1 VIAGAASAR
10 RPSAGRL
17 LILAPALVVGAMMLA
32 PLVYLVMRALQAD
45 AATIWA
51 LVVRPRTLDLLLNT
65 VALTGGVL
73 ALTTAIALPLAWLT
87 TRTNLGG
94 RRVVNLLAV
103 LPLAVPGY
111 VMAYALIGLSGN
123 FGFMNQLFG
132 WTLPRPQGWLGATL
146 ALSLYTYPYLYLNLR
161 AALSGLDQTL
171 EESARSLG
179 CSPVEVFRRVTL
191 PHLMPAMMAGWL
203 VIGLYTIGDFGAV
216 ALMRYEVF
224 SYALY
229 LAYSAAFDRLYAA
242 WIALILVAIA
252 LSVVWWESRLRANA
266 HYARTGSGTG
276 ARFRR
281 TELPPLARIA
291 AWGFVGLVVLAA
303 LGLPVAVLTFW
314 LLRESFLPMLPE
326 LLRAFG
332 QSLSVALPAAA
343 LAVAMSLPVA
353 WLAVRH
359 PSPLSTLVNRLAF
372 VGYAIPPLAFAL
384 AFVFLALQ
392 GARFLYQTHLLLVVV
407 YALAFLALALGPIRA
422 ALYQARPSLEESAR
436 ALGYGP
442 VATFAHVV
450 LPFIRR
456 GVVAG
461 FVLVFVIAMKE
472 LPMAFL
478 LAPTGFRPLAIQ
490 LFSRTSEGM
499 LIAAAPYAAAIVL
512 FSGLTVGFV
521 LRQERRLD

>member
-1 VIAGAASAR
+1 VTAAARPAR

-17 LILAPALVVGAMMLA
+17 LLLAPALVVGALMLA
-32 PLVYLVMRALQAD
+32 PLGYLVVRAFQAD
-45 AATIWA
+45 LATVAA
-51 LVVRPRTLDLLLNT
+51 LLLRPRTLALLVNT
-65 VALTGGVL
+65 AALAAGVL

-87 TRTNLGG
+87 TRTDLPF
-94 RRVVNLLAV
+94 RRGVNILAI

-123 FGFMNQLFG
+123 FGFMNQVFG
-132 WTLPRPQGWLGATL
+132 WTLPRPQGWLGATV

-161 AALSGLDQTL
+161 AAFSGLDQTL

-179 CSPVEVFRRVTL
+179 CSPAQVFARVTL
-191 PHLMPAMMAGWL
+191 PHLMPALMAGWL
-203 VIGLYTIGDFGAV
+203 VVGLYTIGDFGAV
-216 ALMRYEVF
+216 ALMRYEAF

-229 LAYSAAFDRLYAA
+229 LAYSATFDRLYAA
-242 WIALILVAIA
+242 WIALILVAVA
-252 LSVVWWESRLRANA
+252 LTVVWWESRLRADA

-276 ARFRR
+276 AHFRR
-281 TELPPLARIA
+281 VTLPPAARAAAWIFIA
-291 AWGFVGLVVLAA
+291 AVVIAA
-303 LGLPVAVLTFW
+303 LGLPVAVLGFW
-314 LLRESFLPMLPE
+314 LGQAPLWPVMPDLV
-326 LLRAFG
+326 RAFG
-332 QSLSVALPAAA
+332 QSLSVAAPAAA
-343 LAVAMSLPVA
+343 LAVLMALPVA
-353 WLAVRH
+353 MLAVRH

-384 AFVFLALQ
+384 AFVFLALH
-392 GARFLYQTHLLLVVV
+392 GLRFLYQTHVLLVLV

-422 ALYQARPSLEESAR
+422 ALYQARPSLEDAAR

-442 VATFAHVV
+442 IATFAYVV

-499 LIAAAPYAAAIVL
+499 LTAAAPYAAAIVI

-521 LRQERRLD
+521 LRQEKRLD